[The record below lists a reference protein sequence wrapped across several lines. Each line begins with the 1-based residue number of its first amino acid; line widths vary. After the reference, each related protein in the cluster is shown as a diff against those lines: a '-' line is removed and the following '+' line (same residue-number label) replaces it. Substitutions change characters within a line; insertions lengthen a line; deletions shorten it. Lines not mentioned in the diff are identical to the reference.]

1 MRYIFCMFV
10 DVSSSTYKILLLMKQ
25 LLKKLIITLNLIIMW
40 GILSSFNYND
50 EWKAVA
56 EMLKTKPKTALS
68 KIDKI
73 RSQAEKEN
81 NVPQQL
87 RCIVFRNE
95 LMRFSDINE
104 ISKNKYDETDFIN
117 DLQAIRAKQT
127 DAAAIAVCK
136 YLESRVYLNHYNSRQ
151 WQINQRTEIK
161 GYIPENID
169 EWTANIYKDKIKQLI
184 TEAIAEPALRKVK
197 ATEYA
202 PLLELRADSRLYRPT
217 LFDLFVYDAIDSE
230 NELGL
235 DCIFTKNGKKD
246 LYNELANFHKDDSDK
261 SAYIMAKIAAVKLED
276 KKKWKELLLQLLE
289 SNKGI
294 PSSILVRIELANTLI
309 DNLNVYNH
317 TQKDVD
323 EVNLAMQVCKEGIS
337 QYPKHANI
345 DLLKSIIKNLENPYA
360 DIEIKYNAI
369 RENEPIKVKVN
380 YANRTSL
387 KLALYHYEADAKEWK
402 WEDHDKLKR
411 TKVGDYQFAL
421 NKTNYLLREDTT
433 LELPSQPMGAY
444 QLELVDKTGDDY
456 SNKTNFIVSNL
467 ALIKTGFDNTQSLD
481 LIVVD
486 NKNGAPRK
494 GVTIDQYTY
503 NRKNGANL
511 IGTVK
516 TDNEGFAQ
524 IKDEK
529 GGRTIHFNAK
539 EGNDKYQ
546 WFYEWC
552 NKPTKD
558 RSNGSGNYYE
568 TTLLTDRGIYRPG
581 QTVHFKC
588 ITYALE
594 KLKQETL
601 AGKILHITLRDA
613 NYQDIA
619 ILDLTTND
627 FGSAASSFTLPSQGL
642 SGVYTF
648 FVNERRIKQIRV
660 EEYKRP
666 SFEVQLKQPT
676 NAYTFGDTIAING
689 NVQYLM
695 GTPVQDAQV
704 RYTITKEPFNRFWW
718 IDTHWVHEIVAS
730 GTLGTDEKGAFTIN
744 FTPQADE
751 DNAFFNYAVEVT
763 VTDANGESHDNS
775 TDVPVGKESMA
786 IVIPSEETVSQF
798 SKLPEIPFK
807 VVNLRY
813 EALEQAVDYS
823 IYRND
828 TLVAKGKTTSHAE
841 DGFRI
846 KDDTKNWKSGKYLF
860 KFSATDGKGNTVTQD
875 FEAVLYRQEDKRPPI
890 ETDFWFDGKGTFE
903 IEEGETRTIYVASS
917 LHDAHL
923 LVMTYDENMNETR
936 QWHTLDN
943 ELKPFSFKLKGE
955 HLDVKFFLLHDGE
968 LEETYLTLNRKVAEK
983 KLPIKLSV
991 FRDKMQPGSTEK
1003 WTLTLPA
1010 EKAAEVIATMYDASL
1025 DQLGSN
1031 RWSFPNLYKPSYV
1044 EKFWNKHSL
1053 YNGSIYDHSYSNGD
1067 THPSYEFDTWT
1078 DLFYLLTK
1086 YEKKERRPKAY
1097 ALSADY
1103 TESIEEEVVAISEQ
1117 NAPPPPPP
1125 ALSDA
1130 LSGEVMGFAKQCDS
1144 YDSEENESYCVVTHN
1159 RKAGTNHIKPKVR
1172 SNFAETAFFYPQLNT
1187 DSDGNVN
1194 LSFTIPESLTRW
1206 KFMAMGHTKDLFVG
1220 KLVKEVVTQ
1229 KDFMVSPNYPRFLR
1243 SGDECVLTAKLV
1255 NLTDKAI
1262 DGQAKLELLDP
1273 VNETVVTE
1281 TTTAYHLEA
1290 NKNGVAEWQVKVP
1303 EKTEALLVRVA
1314 ALSSSFADAEQK
1326 LLPVLSNK
1334 VVLTQTQPLV
1344 VRGGKTKDYV
1354 FDNLKKNNSK
1364 SLSNRFLK
1372 LEMATNPIWY
1382 AVQALPSV
1390 SNVEHENAISLSTAM
1405 FASEMA
1411 QQIANTNPK
1420 IFKVIELWK
1429 QQGGDK
1435 QTLLSNLEKNTEVK
1449 NVLLNETPWV
1459 MDAKN
1464 ETESKQRLATLFD
1477 VNTLRS
1483 SCSTWRNKLNDL
1495 QTEDGGWAW
1504 FKGMRADRYTTLY
1517 VLDNYGRLKK
1527 AGINISAHDKEIS
1540 DAISYLDYRLQE
1552 DYNWAKKH
1560 IKNFK
1565 KDTKIGTTLLYY
1577 FQVRSLFSNDV
1588 PDFCKEAYNFYYNL
1602 MTKQWADFSL
1612 QGKALAAIALQRG
1625 GNADVA
1631 KKIAESI
1638 RQFSVTTEENGM
1650 YWPKNVG
1657 SWCWEDAAIATHT
1670 RLMEALQL
1678 VDNQPSEQD
1687 ELRIW
1692 LLNQKRTQNWDNV
1705 IATTD
1710 ALNVLLN
1717 GNNWLGNDNQVT
1729 IRLGSKTVE
1738 PETKEAATGYYS
1750 LTIPGKEVTPELGDV
1765 QLQSADGGNMSWGAL
1780 YWQYEEKLDNVEK
1793 NKTSLHI
1800 EKAVMLESQDGNKTV
1815 LKTLNKKNTLNV
1827 GDKVVVRLVLRADR
1841 DFDYVSLKD
1850 QRASCLEPVQQMSGY
1865 RFNQGTGYYQSAKDA
1880 AMYYFFD
1887 HLKEGT
1893 YVFEYPLYVTHK
1905 GQYTN
1910 GITTVQCLYAPEFS
1924 SNTESVN
1931 INVK

>member
-1 MRYIFCMFV
+1 
-10 DVSSSTYKILLLMKQ
+10 
-25 LLKKLIITLNLIIMW
+25 MW

-95 LMRFSDINE
+95 LMRFSDIDE

-127 DAAAIAVCK
+127 DAATIAVCK

-151 WQINQRTEIK
+151 WLINQRTGIN
-161 GYIPENID
+161 GYIPENLD
-169 EWTANIYKDKIKQLI
+169 EWTTNIYKDKIKQLR
-184 TEAIAEPALRKVK
+184 TEAISEPAIRKVK
-197 ATEYA
+197 ATEYE
-202 PLLELRADSRLYRPT
+202 PLLELGADSRIYRPT
-217 LFDLFVYDAIDSE
+217 LFDLLVNDAIDNNGNALDIYSQ
-230 NELGL
+230 NEKLN
-235 DCIFTKNGKKD
+235 F
-246 LYNELANFHKDDSDK
+246 YNELANFHKDDEDK
-261 SAYIMAKIAAVKLED
+261 SAYVMARIGAIIIEGKNEKQQLQ
-276 KKKWKELLLQLLE
+276 QLLD
-289 SNKGI
+289 NYKNI
-294 PSSILVRIELANTLI
+294 PSSILIRIELANALI
-309 DNLNVYNH
+309 YSKDWMGNY

-323 EVNLAMQVCKEGIS
+323 EVNLAMQVCKEGIA
-337 QYPKHANI
+337 QYPKHTNI
-345 DLLKSIIKNLENPYA
+345 NLLKNIINQLEAPYTN
-360 DIEIKYNAI
+360 IEIERNTLHGDKPISI
-369 RENEPIKVKVN
+369 RLK
-380 YANRTSL
+380 YANRTNI
-387 KLALYHYEADAKEWK
+387 KLALYRYDADAKDWEWV
-402 WEDHDKLKR
+402 DHDKLKR

-433 LELPSQPMGAY
+433 LELPSQPVGAFR
-444 QLELVDKTGDDY
+444 LVLIDKNTNN
-456 SNKTNFIVSNL
+456 SNKIDFVVSNL
-467 ALIKTGFDNTQSLD
+467 AVIKTNFDANQNLE
-481 LIVVD
+481 LFVVD
-486 NKNGAPRK
+486 NQSGAPCKDLSIDFYTHHWKNGATR
-494 GVTIDQYTY
+494 
-503 NRKNGANL
+503 
-511 IGTVK
+511 IGTAK
-516 TDNEGFAQ
+516 TDNDGFA
-524 IKDEK
+524 KAK
-529 GGRTIHFNAK
+529 GGKGENYFNPMD
-539 EGNDKYQ
+539 GNDKYL
-546 WFYEWC
+546 WFNDWTNY
-552 NKPTKD
+552 
-558 RSNGSGNYYE
+558 GNRKE
-568 TTLLTDRGIYRPG
+568 RTDDNHKNVIILTDRSIYRPG

-588 ITYALE
+588 IAYAID
-594 KLKQETL
+594 KQQHKTL
-601 AGKILHITLRDA
+601 ASEDLHITIEDA
-613 NYQDIA
+613 NHQVIEQK
-619 ILDLTTND
+619 DLATND
-627 FGSAASSFTLPSQGL
+627 FGSAASSFTLPNHGL
-642 SGVYTF
+642 SGFYTF
-648 FVNERRIKQIRV
+648 HVNRKIVKQIQV

-676 NAYTFGDTIAING
+676 NAYTFGDTITING

-695 GTPVQDAQV
+695 GTPVQEAKV
-704 RYTITKEPFNRFWW
+704 RYTITKTSFERFWW
-718 IDTHWVHEIVAS
+718 ISSDWVNEIVAS
-730 GTLGTDEKGAFTIN
+730 DTISTDGEGAFVIN
-744 FTPQADE
+744 FTPQTSDE
-751 DNAFFNYAVEVT
+751 NERFFDYKIQVT
-763 VTDANGESHDNS
+763 VTDANGESQSNNMN
-775 TDVPVGKESMA
+775 VPVGTESMA
-786 IVIPSEETVSQF
+786 IDIPNDITVSLF
-798 SKLPEIPFK
+798 SRLPEIPFK
-807 VVNLRY
+807 VVNLRF

-823 IYRND
+823 IYRGE
-828 TLVAKGKTTSHAE
+828 TLVANGKTTSHAE

-846 KDDTKNWKSGKYLF
+846 KDDTKNWESGKYTF
-860 KFSATDGKGNTVTQD
+860 KFSATDDKGHTVRQEFKTI
-875 FEAVLYRQEDKRPPI
+875 LYRQEDKCPPI
-890 ETDFWFDGKGTFE
+890 ETYFWVDGDGTFD
-903 IEEGETRTIYVASS
+903 IKEGETRTIYVGSS
-917 LHDAHL
+917 HHDAHL
-923 LVMTYDENMNETR
+923 LVLTYDENLNETH
-936 QWHTLDN
+936 QWHTLNN
-943 ELKPFSFKLKGE
+943 EIKPFTFKLNSE
-955 HLDVKFFLLHDGE
+955 HLQAKFFLLHDGV
-968 LEETYLTLNRKVAEK
+968 LERTSLTLNRRIDERV
-983 KLPIKLSV
+983 LPIKLSV

-1010 EKAAEVIATMYDASL
+1010 EKAAEVVATMYDASL
-1025 DQLGSN
+1025 DQFNSN
-1031 RWSFPNLYKPSYV
+1031 SWEFPNLYVPNYKTR
-1044 EKFWNKHSL
+1044 FWDMAYL
-1053 YNGSIYDHSYSNGD
+1053 YNDGSIYDYSHNYGD
-1067 THPSYEFDTWT
+1067 THLNYHFDTWT
-1078 DLFYLLTK
+1078 DIISLLVK
-1086 YEKKERRPKAY
+1086 HPGKQKRSKAY

-1144 YDSEENESYCVVTHN
+1144 YDSEGNESYCVVTHN

-1206 KFMAMGHTKDLFVG
+1206 KFMALGHTKDLFVG

-1229 KDFMVSPNYPRFLR
+1229 KDFMVSPNFPRFLR

-1290 NKNGVAEWQVKVP
+1290 NKNGVSEWQVKVP
-1303 EKTEALLVRVA
+1303 EQTEALLVRVS

-1435 QTLLSNLEKNTEVK
+1435 QTLLSNLERNTEVK

-1477 VNTLRS
+1477 VNNLRS
-1483 SCSTWRNKLNDL
+1483 SCATWRNKLNDL

-1527 AGINISAHDKEIS
+1527 AGINISAHDNEIS

-1678 VDNQPSEQD
+1678 VDKQPSEQD

-1692 LLNQKRTQNWDNV
+1692 LLNQKRTQNWDNI

-1750 LTIPGKEVTPELGDV
+1750 LTIPGKEITPELGDV

-1793 NKTSLHI
+1793 NKTGLHI

-1887 HLKEGT
+1887 HLREGT